1 MSSAK
6 PIKINIESI
15 LPLMATIWLFV
26 ALNSYIIW
34 NPLAPILH
42 IFPSLFIIL
51 GTIAIS
57 KKLRSNKYLLYLS
70 ILFLLYYFWILFRV
84 YNSVATYV
92 RFFMDFL
99 PMSCIFFWP
108 KDLILKTYYII
119 RKIIIFFAIGSAII
133 TVLILLGFGERIP
146 HLVLPPREALHER
159 IGVVYYLY
167 GFFVADCYPFRGV
180 AGRAC
185 GMLQEPGHF
194 AILLGFIY
202 IIERVSNRKI
212 NFWIVLCGVLTFSS
226 AFVLMVL
233 FTEVHHLFVWKKL
246 KKILLILPIVAI
258 GLIAVYSFL
267 PSDVKE
273 QVEYLAYGRNLE
285 SVVEAYNES
294 SSLTSALDERASDD
308 SIAEYEKMS
317 TMQYLFGGGQV
328 DVAEGGM
335 LSDYRGMIL
344 HIGILGLVLSAFLF
358 FFIVRGTP
366 LKVKIALLFAYF
378 LVLIHRSWMLYAP
391 PHIIFL
397 AFLAVFSYR
406 VYNSKR
412 NSQVGIINEN
422 YNNMIV
428 APKVIE
434 I

>member
-1 MSSAK
+1 M
-6 PIKINIESI
+6 
-15 LPLMATIWLFV
+15 
-26 ALNSYIIW
+26 
-34 NPLAPILH
+34 
-42 IFPSLFIIL
+42 
-51 GTIAIS
+51 
-57 KKLRSNKYLLYLS
+57 
-70 ILFLLYYFWILFRV
+70 
-84 YNSVATYV
+84 
-92 RFFMDFL
+92 
-99 PMSCIFFWP
+99 
-108 KDLILKTYYII
+108 
-119 RKIIIFFAIGSAII
+119 
-133 TVLILLGFGERIP
+133 
-146 HLVLPPREALHER
+146 
-159 IGVVYYLY
+159 
-167 GFFVADCYPFRGV
+167 
-180 AGRAC
+180 
-185 GMLQEPGHF
+185 
-194 AILLGFIY
+194 
-202 IIERVSNRKI
+202 
-212 NFWIVLCGVLTFSS
+212 
-226 AFVLMVL
+226 
-233 FTEVHHLFVWKKL
+233 
-246 KKILLILPIVAI
+246 
-258 GLIAVYSFL
+258 YSFL